1 MPLTKATQNVI
12 EGIVS
17 TGSTGISAGSF
28 IVGQQYKITSLGTT
42 TQSQWNTIAGT
53 TGQTYVVGSLFM
65 AATTGASS
73 GNGAA
78 AVARTLA
85 DRFADVVNVLDF
97 GAVGN
102 GVADD
107 TAAIQAFFNALG
119 TGKVGDIGGGQT
131 FLFTQISIPSN
142 VNLRGNSVFRSNG
155 STVIGSQVTIAGSF
169 TAEALNFTTVG
180 TETNFDFLIFTGSN
194 YEIGSITLKSDTQ
207 RTGTG
212 GITLGN
218 TTSNFWCGKI
228 ETKNIARPIAVG
240 GGVNPSPHTS
250 NIHFGDISIDT
261 YIRGIYFYNCRN
273 WSIRNAEVKGKDSR
287 ASVTPGHN
295 AILIEASK
303 DFQIGSLQLEDS
315 GEHTFR
321 IGGSQAFLAG
331 SQTERGTI
339 GSIYSRNA
347 GACGVKINPANSGC
361 SNVSINEI
369 IVLDCGRDG
378 VATIGY
384 PAGNQ
389 DGLRISDAQDTYI
402 GSCAIYATGL
412 YSSNHCVNLNSI
424 TNLVIGN
431 LVAESPYGNILK
443 IDKNIDTATGNF
455 DGLFIHAMT
464 SNQTNAAAV
473 SFVNIEYLDGL
484 RTIGNIFI
492 RNITASGNYNFIIQ
506 TTEAIIQSGKIFI
519 SGVANGLPANFN
531 LSSGCTIDF
540 HLTQSG
546 RLLNGTSTAA
556 ISDIATYT
564 AYGSTAFDSNASV
577 TRKGSIFVDAT
588 PATAGLNSFAGS
600 IAFSRPASARRGA
613 AVAAKQTGS
622 NAQQIG
628 LSFFTGNPPTVGSD
642 LVAENM
648 ILKHTGV
655 LNLANL
661 PTSSAGLVTGDL
673 WRNGNV
679 INIV

>member
-1 MPLTKATQNVI
+1 MPLTKATQNVV

-17 TGSTGISAGSF
+17 TGSTGVSAGSF

-53 TGQTYVVGSLFM
+53 TGQTYVVGSLFT
-65 AATTGASS
+65 ATTTGASS

-85 DRFADVVNVLDF
+85 NRFSDVLNVKDF

-107 TAAIQAFFNALG
+107 TDAIQAFFNALG
-119 TGKVGDIGGGQT
+119 TGEVGDIGSGQT
-131 FLFTQISIPSN
+131 FLFTQISIPAN

-155 STVIGSQVTIAGSF
+155 STVTGSQVTIAGSF
-169 TAEALNFTTVG
+169 IAEALNFTTVG
-180 TETNFDFLIFTGSN
+180 TETNFDFLSFTGSN
-194 YEIGSITLKSDTQ
+194 YEIGSISLNSDTQ

-212 GITLGN
+212 GINLGN
-218 TTSNFWCGKI
+218 TTNNFWCGKV
-228 ETKNIARPIAVG
+228 ETKNVARPIAVG

-287 ASVTPGHN
+287 AIVTPGHN
-295 AILIEASK
+295 SILIEASK

-361 SNVSINEI
+361 RNVSINEI

-378 VATIGY
+378 VATIGF

-389 DGLRISDAQDTYI
+389 DGLRISDVQDTYI

-412 YSSNHCVNLNSI
+412 YSSNHCVNLNGV

-431 LVAESPYGNILK
+431 LVAESPYGNILR

-455 DGLFIHAMT
+455 DGLFIHALT
-464 SNQTNAAAV
+464 SNQTTVAA
-473 SFVNIEYLDGL
+473 FLNIEYQDGA

-492 RNITASGNYNFIIQ
+492 RNITASGSYNYITQ
-506 TTEAIIQSGKIFI
+506 TSEPIIQSGKIFI
-519 SGVANGLPANFN
+519 SGVANGASAANFD
-531 LSSGCTIDF
+531 LQSGCTIDF

-546 RLLNGTSTAA
+546 RLLNGTSTAG

-564 AYGSTAFDSNASV
+564 AYGVTAFDANASV

-600 IAFSRPASARRGA
+600 IAFSRPASGRRGA

-648 ILKHTGV
+648 TLKHTGV
-655 LNLANL
+655 LNLVNL
-661 PTSSAGLVTGDL
+661 PTSSAGLVSGDL